1 MNDKSVTDMAE
12 ASKGNGVPHAR
23 WSVTT
28 IFVLGLILLL
38 GIALRVRVV
47 QYNPGLFDDDGRL
60 GINILTK
67 SVSELLL
74 KPMSHNQ
81 AAPVMYL
88 LLTKEFVEWFGS
100 DEIVLRM
107 PALMASVLALVVYL
121 VLCVQTLDRWGQCF
135 GLTLMALNTTLVQY
149 SVREAVFK

>member
-12 ASKGNGVPHAR
+12 ASKGDGVSLHAR

-47 QYNPGLFDDDGRL
+47 QYNPGSLFDDDGRL

-121 VLCVQTLDRWGQCF
+121 VLCGVRPSIDG
-135 GLTLMALNTTLVQY
+135 GNV
-149 SVREAVFK
+149 SV